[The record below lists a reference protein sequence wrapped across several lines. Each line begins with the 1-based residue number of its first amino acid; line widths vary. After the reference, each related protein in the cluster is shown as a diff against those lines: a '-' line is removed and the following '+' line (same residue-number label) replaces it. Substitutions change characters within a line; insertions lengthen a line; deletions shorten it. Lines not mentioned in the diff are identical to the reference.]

1 VTGSRH
7 ELPCRHFDIMDLVP
21 KGCYNEGDNF
31 EKKKYDIFSSP
42 LLLKPLCGTH
52 GCNCPGLASVDMD
65 VSGLPCVDN
74 SRSKIGRLFQ
84 EGPSGPLFVV
94 WALRLKRLGIKMGIL
109 ENTPDIV
116 IQTIYFLL
124 YDLYDIFQIFA
135 DMEDC
140 GHSGI
145 SRSRTYIIVVMRNA
159 MKQIYCPVQLHTEI
173 SSFIKATVRTTP
185 SDYLTASDLEVKLEA
200 AEVARVRGIVFRSNS
215 LDLSYLLN
223 DRELD
228 AIEQLCK
235 AYEDRFEEQAVND
248 CNLVFFLGDNP
259 GWAKT
264 WSAVSKR
271 IPTYRRNSS
280 SGKMWYP
287 SRGRWLTHAERCPSL
302 Q

>member
-1 VTGSRH
+1 
-7 ELPCRHFDIMDLVP
+7 M
-21 KGCYNEGDNF
+21 EG
-31 EKKKYDIFSSP
+31 
-42 LLLKPLCGTH
+42 
-52 GCNCPGLASVDMD
+52 
-65 VSGLPCVDN
+65 
-74 SRSKIGRLFQ
+74 
-84 EGPSGPLFVV
+84 
-94 WALRLKRLGIKMGIL
+94 
-109 ENTPDIV
+109 
-116 IQTIYFLL
+116 
-124 YDLYDIFQIFA
+124 
-135 DMEDC
+135 C

-145 SRSRTYIIVVMRNA
+145 SRFRTYIIVVMRSA
-159 MKQIYCPVQLHTEI
+159 MKQIYCPVQLRTEI

-235 AYEDRFEEQAVND
+235 AYEDRFEEKAIND

-287 SRGRWLTHAERCPSL
+287 SRGRWLTHAERLGSLSLPVRMSMANAMGVCPAPIVDPKRAAQMAGNAMSFQTCAIIQMVAL
-302 Q
+302 SCFTER